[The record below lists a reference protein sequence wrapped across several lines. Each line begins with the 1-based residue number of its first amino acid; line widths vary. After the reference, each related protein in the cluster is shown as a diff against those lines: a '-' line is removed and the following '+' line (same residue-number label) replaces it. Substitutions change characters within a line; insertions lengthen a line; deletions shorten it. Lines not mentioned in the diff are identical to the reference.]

1 MRITF
6 ALLLISSLCA
16 LLGACN
22 ATGGGEAD
30 AAAEPYVRLE
40 VFVDS

>member
-22 ATGGGEAD
+22 ATGGAG